1 MSTRLSIK
9 DRISFKMGVA
19 FIVVALIL
27 GIILSTIQFVS
38 DFNRTEKGLK
48 SAVNVMLKVAERP
61 VSKATYSLDNDLS
74 KDLLKGLFES
84 DYVIDA
90 WIVDEYGSIFS
101 SHKMEER
108 FVPIG
113 VLKPFIGKPL
123 ETFTIS
129 LDSQSMA
136 LGTLHI
142 KVNRAIAYESFLD
155 QLLFSVVSGM
165 LGILGMVLL
174 LLYVF
179 YAQVGKPIA
188 IVTEHIKKLQADN
201 PGTKGIPLLKSHL
214 TDEIGL
220 LILTMNTYIA
230 EIAKTLTGRIKAE
243 EKLSL
248 LNAELEQRVE
258 ERTAEL
264 QNTNNELQREVSE
277 RKKAEENMK
286 HAQIQAEEANKAKSE
301 FLANM
306 SHEIRTPLNAIL
318 GMLHLSL
325 QTELTNKQV
334 GYLNKIDLASKNL
347 LHIINDILDFSKIE
361 AGKLEF
367 ESVEFE
373 LGDVLEHLS
382 ALAAVK
388 AQEKGLEFVFH
399 VDKEVK
405 TQLIGDPLRLGQV
418 LLNLCQNAIKFT
430 EKGEVVVSV
439 SAVESM
445 PIETKPGDE
454 PQTVLQFSVR
464 DTGIGLSQEQQDKL
478 FQAFTQAD
486 GSTTR
491 KYGGTGLGL
500 TICKRL
506 VNIMQ
511 GEIGVDSEL
520 HVGSTFY
527 FTAQLKVQTK
537 VKPKSRFISPD
548 VQSLRVL
555 VVDDNETARD
565 TLAEILSSFLL
576 SVSRVASASE
586 AYEILKKSDNDAPFD
601 LVLMDWSMPDT
612 DGIEASRYIKY
623 KAGLKN
629 IPIIIMVTAYGREDV
644 MRQAEEV
651 PLDGFLLKPVGAS
664 VLFNTLVNA
673 VRLIQ
678 GGDIDDAS
686 IKSVASQEMT
696 LSFAD
701 THILLVEDNDLNQLV
716 AEELLNIVGINVYL
730 ANNGKEAL
738 SAVEKTNYDAV
749 LMDAQMPVMDGYE
762 ATRKIRKNPSF
773 KKLPIIA
780 MTANALKGDRE
791 KCLAAG
797 MNDYISKPIDP
808 KQLYSVLKQWV
819 GKAVEV
825 PLLKVSGVSSDPTGK
840 TALLQQAGINIVSGL
855 AHVSGNE
862 ALYQNLLIKF
872 RNKALSFEGRFNAF
886 FLPGDNE
893 SALRLVHTLK
903 GNAGTLGAD
912 SVYSKALSLE
922 SALKK
927 VPEDNNDIQT
937 KLAGLLLQIQ
947 PLIEYITS
955 LEQPAL
961 SASVSA
967 PKKEDL
973 AKVTEI
979 LDKLT
984 TLLEDDDT
992 AAMRCFRELKEC
1004 NNRLITLTDIIDLE
1018 KYVTNYD
1025 FEEALVL
1032 LKNIRLKF
1040 DGLSSEV

>member
-1 MSTRLSIK
+1 MENRLSIQ
-9 DRISFKMGVA
+9 DRISFKLGVA
-19 FIVVALIL
+19 FIFVALIL

-38 DFNRTEKGLK
+38 DFRRTEKSLR
-48 SAVNVMLKVAERP
+48 SSVNVMLKVAERP

-84 DYVIDA
+84 DYVIEA
-90 WIVDEYGSIFS
+90 WIVDEYGNVFS

-108 FVPIG
+108 FISIG
-113 VLKPFIGKPL
+113 VLKPFIDTPL
-123 ETFTIS
+123 EEFSIS
-129 LDSQSMA
+129 LDSQSIA
-136 LGTLHI
+136 LGRLHI
-142 KVNRAIAYESFLD
+142 RVNRAIAYEPFMD

-179 YAQVGKPIA
+179 YTQVGKPISM
-188 IVTEHIKKLQADN
+188 VTGHIKELQPDR
-201 PGTKGIPLLKSHL
+201 PCTKGIPLLKNHL

-220 LILTMNTYIA
+220 LILTINTYIA
-230 EIAKTLTGRIKAE
+230 EMAKTLTGRIKAE
-243 EKLSL
+243 EKLSQ
-248 LNAELEQRVE
+248 LNAELEQRVD

-277 RKKAEENMK
+277 RIKAEENMK
-286 HAQIQAEEANKAKSE
+286 QAQIQAEDANKAKSE

-325 QTELTNKQV
+325 QTELTSKQV

-399 VDKEVK
+399 VDSDVK
-405 TQLIGDPLRLGQV
+405 AELIGDPLRLGQV

-430 EKGEVVVSV
+430 ESGEVVVSV
-439 SAVESM
+439 RKA
-445 PIETKPGDE
+445 ETKLSDE
-454 PQTVLQFSVR
+454 QHTVLLFSVK
-464 DTGIGLSQEQQDKL
+464 DTGIGLSQEQQAKL

-506 VNIMQ
+506 VEIME
-511 GEIGVDSEL
+511 GDIGVDSEL
-520 HVGSTFY
+520 GVGSTFH
-527 FTAQLKVQTK
+527 FTAKLKTQAKTK
-537 VKPKSRFISPD
+537 PISRFISPD
-548 VQSLRVL
+548 VQDLRVL

-565 TLAEILSSFLL
+565 TLAEVLSSFLL
-576 SVSRVASASE
+576 SVSRVSSALE
-586 AYEILKKSDNDAPFD
+586 AYEILKKADDVAPFD
-601 LVLMDWSMPDT
+601 LVLMDWSMPDI
-612 DGIEASRYIKY
+612 DGIEASSYIKY

-644 MRQAEEV
+644 MKQAEEV
-651 PLDGFLLKPVGAS
+651 PLDGFLLKPVGSS
-664 VLFNTLVNA
+664 VLFNTLANA

-678 GGDIDDAS
+678 GGDAEDFS
-686 IKSVASQEMT
+686 IKKVAPKEMV
-696 LSFAD
+696 LSFTD
-701 THILLVEDNDLNQLV
+701 THILLVEDNELNQQV
-716 AEELLNIVGINVYL
+716 AQELLNIVGIKVSL
-730 ANNGKEAL
+730 ANNGEEAL
-738 SAVEKTNYDAV
+738 LAVEATHYDAV

-762 ATRKIRKNPSF
+762 ATRKIRENPSF
-773 KKLPIIA
+773 EKLPIIA

-791 KCLAAG
+791 KCLAVG
-797 MNDYISKPIDP
+797 MDDYISKPIDP

-825 PLLKVSGVSSDPTGK
+825 PLVKFPDAFGDSST
-840 TALLQQAGINIVSGL
+840 LLIENIKEGERAGINIASGL

-862 ALYQNLLIKF
+862 TLYRTLLMKF
-872 RNKALSFEGRFNAF
+872 RDKALSFESKLNE
-886 FLPGDNE
+886 FLSSDQVEP
-893 SALRLVHTLK
+893 ALRLVHTLK
-903 GNAGTLGAD
+903 GNSGTLGAEN
-912 SVYSKALSLE
+912 VYKKAQRLE
-922 SALKK
+922 SVIKEAPDTKIEVQVSLAELTKQLK
-927 VPEDNNDIQT
+927 
-937 KLAGLLLQIQ
+937 
-947 PLIEYITS
+947 PLIEYITNLAPS
-955 LEQPAL
+955 SSPVQEP
-961 SASVSA
+961 VSA
-967 PKKEDL
+967 GDL
-973 AKVTEI
+973 SKVTEI
-979 LDKLT
+979 LDKLA
-984 TLLEDDDT
+984 TLLEEDDT
-992 AAMRCFRELKEC
+992 AAMRCFKRLKEC
-1004 NNRLITLTDIIDLE
+1004 SVGLISLPDIIDLE
-1018 KYVTNYD
+1018 KQVTSYD

-1032 LKNIRLKF
+1032 LKDIRSKF
-1040 DGLSSEV
+1040 D

>member
-1 MSTRLSIK
+1 MNTRLSIK

-19 FIVVALIL
+19 FIVVALVL

-38 DFNRTEKGLK
+38 DFNRTEKDLR

-84 DYVIDA
+84 DYVIEA
-90 WIVDEYGSIFS
+90 WIVDEYGGIFS

-108 FVPIG
+108 FVSIG
-113 VLKPFIGKPL
+113 VLKPFIDKPL
-123 ETFTIS
+123 EEFSIS

-136 LGTLHI
+136 LGKLHI
-142 KVNRAIAYESFLD
+142 KVNRALAYAPFLD
-155 QLLFSVVSGM
+155 QLLFSIISGM

-179 YAQVGKPIA
+179 YAQVGKPISM
-188 IVTEHIKKLQADN
+188 VTEHIKKLQPDN
-201 PGTKGIPLLKSHL
+201 PTTKGVPLLKSHL

-243 EKLSL
+243 EKLSQ
-248 LNAELEQRVE
+248 LNAELEQRVD

-286 HAQIQAEEANKAKSE
+286 HAQTQAEEANKAKSE

-325 QTELTNKQV
+325 QTELTNKQA

-430 EKGEVVVSV
+430 ESGEVVVSV
-439 SAVESM
+439 SSVESR
-445 PIETKPGDE
+445 PIDAKPGDDL
-454 PQTVLQFSVR
+454 QTVLQFSVR

-511 GEIGVDSEL
+511 GEISVNSEL
-520 HVGSTFY
+520 NVGSTFY
-527 FTAQLKVQTK
+527 FTAQLKVQDK
-537 VKPKSRFISPD
+537 IKPKSRFISPD

-555 VVDDNETARD
+555 VVDDNESARD

-586 AYEILKKSDNDAPFD
+586 AYEILKEADNDAPFD

-629 IPIIIMVTAYGREDV
+629 IPVIIMVTAYGREDV
-644 MRQAEEV
+644 MKQAEEV
-651 PLDGFLLKPVGAS
+651 PLNGFLLKPVGAS

-678 GGDIDDAS
+678 GGDIDDTNKKNAAS
-686 IKSVASQEMT
+686 KDMT
-696 LSFAD
+696 LSFSD
-701 THILLVEDNDLNQLV
+701 THVLLVEDNDLNQLV
-716 AEELLNIVGINVYL
+716 AQELLDIVGINVDL
-730 ANNGKEAL
+730 ANNGEEAL
-738 SAVEKTNYDAV
+738 SSVEKTHYDAV

-762 ATRKIRKNPSF
+762 ATRKIREIPSF
-773 KKLPIIA
+773 KQLPIIA

-825 PLLKVSGVSSDPTGK
+825 PLVKVSGARGNSKDNNVFHG
-840 TALLQQAGINIVSGL
+840 LAGLNTESGL

-862 ALYQNLLIKF
+862 VLYRNLLLKF
-872 RNKALSFEGRFNAF
+872 RNKALSFEGKFNEL
-886 FLPGDNE
+886 FLNGDNE
-893 SALRLVHTLK
+893 PALRLTHTLK
-903 GNAGTLGAD
+903 GNAGTLGAE
-912 SVYSKALSLE
+912 SVYQEAQSLE
-922 SALKK
+922 SALKNL
-927 VPEDNNDIQT
+927 PEANVEIQT
-937 KLAGLLLQIQ
+937 KLAELVKQMM
-947 PLIEYITS
+947 PLVDYITN
-955 LEQPAL
+955 LERPAL
-961 SASVSA
+961 SASVSVST
-967 PKKEDL
+967 KDQG
-973 AKVTEI
+973 KVTEI

-984 TLLEDDDT
+984 TLLQDDDT
-992 AAMRCFRELKEC
+992 AAMRCFKELKAC
-1004 NNRLITLTDIIDLE
+1004 NNRLISLPDMIDLE

-1025 FEEALVL
+1025 FEEALVRL
-1032 LKNIRLKF
+1032 QNIRLKF

>member
-1 MSTRLSIK
+1 MSTKLSIK

-38 DFNRTEKGLK
+38 DFNRTEKGLR

-61 VSKATYSLDNDLS
+61 VSKATYSLDNELS

-84 DYVIDA
+84 DYVVEA
-90 WIVDEYGSIFS
+90 WIVDEYGRIFS
-101 SHKMEER
+101 SHKMEDR
-108 FVPIG
+108 FVSVG
-113 VLKPFIGKPL
+113 VFKPFVDKPL
-123 ETFTIS
+123 ETFSIS

-136 LGTLHI
+136 LGELHI
-142 KVNRAIAYESFLD
+142 KVNRAIAYAPFLD
-155 QLLFSVVSGM
+155 QLLFSIVSGM

-179 YAQVGKPIA
+179 YAQVGKPISM
-188 IVTEHIKKLQADN
+188 VTEYIGKLQPDD
-201 PGTKGIPLLKSHL
+201 PSTKGIPLFKSHL

-220 LILTMNTYIA
+220 LIVTMNTYIA

-243 EKLSL
+243 EKLSQ

-277 RKKAEENMK
+277 RKKAEENMR

-318 GMLHLSL
+318 GMLHLTL
-325 QTELTNKQV
+325 KTEMTNKQV
-334 GYLNKIDLASKNL
+334 GYLSKIDLASKNL

-367 ESVEFE
+367 ESLEFD

-399 VDKEVK
+399 VDRNVK

-430 EKGEVVVSV
+430 ESGEVVVSV
-439 SAVESM
+439 SALEHMSLEAEQSDDV
-445 PIETKPGDE
+445 
-454 PQTVLQFSVR
+454 QTVLHFSVR
-464 DTGIGLSQEQQDKL
+464 DTGIGLSHEQKAKL

-506 VNIMQ
+506 VNMMH
-511 GEIGVDSEL
+511 GDIGVNSEPN
-520 HVGSTFY
+520 VGSDFY
-527 FTAQLKVQTK
+527 FTARLKTQIQTK
-537 VKPKSRFISPD
+537 PVSRFISPD
-548 VQSLRVL
+548 IQSLRVL

-586 AYEILKKSDNDAPFD
+586 AYDVLQKADEEAPFD
-601 LVLMDWSMPDT
+601 LVLMDWSMPDI
-612 DGIEASRYIKY
+612 DGIAASRYIKY
-623 KAGLKN
+623 NAGLKHV
-629 IPIIIMVTAYGREDV
+629 PIIIMVTAYGREDV
-644 MRQAEEV
+644 MKLAEEV
-651 PLDGFLLKPVGAS
+651 PLDGFLLKPVGSS
-664 VLFNTLVNA
+664 VLFNALANA
-673 VRLIQ
+673 VKLIQ
-678 GGDIDDAS
+678 GVDVDDTIVKHAG
-686 IKSVASQEMT
+686 AQEMT
-696 LSFAD
+696 LSFVD
-701 THILLVEDNDLNQLV
+701 TDVLLVEDNDLNQLV
-716 AEELLNIVGINVYL
+716 AKELLDIVGINVHL

-738 SAVEKTNYDAV
+738 SAVENTHYDAV

-762 ATRKIRKNPSF
+762 ATRNIRANPSY

-797 MNDYISKPIDP
+797 MDDYISKPIDP
-808 KQLYSVLKQWV
+808 KQLYRVLNHWV
-819 GKAVEV
+819 GKTVEV
-825 PLLKVSGVSSDPTGK
+825 PLIKLSEAQSEFSGN
-840 TALLQQAGINIVSGL
+840 QEQHERAGINVVSGL

-862 ALYQNLLIKF
+862 TLYRNLLVKF
-872 RNKALSFEGRFNAF
+872 RHKALSFEHRFNE
-886 FLPGDNE
+886 LLLSDE
-893 SALRLVHTLK
+893 SETVLRLVHTLK

-912 SVYSKALSLE
+912 SVYKKAESLE
-922 SALKK
+922 SILKQT
-927 VPEDNNDIQT
+927 PEAKADIQT
-937 KLAGLLLQIQ
+937 HLAALLKQMK
-947 PLIEYITS
+947 PLTNYIDS
-955 LEQPAL
+955 LEPHTASLPVAVSMGTL
-961 SASVSA
+961 S
-967 PKKEDL
+967 
-973 AKVTEI
+973 KVTEI
-979 LDKLT
+979 IDKLA
-984 TLLEDDDT
+984 TLLEEDDT
-992 AAMRCFRELKEC
+992 AAMRCFKELKEC
-1004 NNRLITLTDIIDLE
+1004 HNDVISLPDMVSLE
-1018 KYVTNYD
+1018 QKVINYD

-1032 LKNIRLKF
+1032 LKGIRIKC
-1040 DGLSSEV
+1040 DGISNNN